1 MRSMKELVES
11 ILELEKLSKAIFMA
25 SRHLE
30 LQIPS
35 ILTHEVPR
43 DVRKLHIQIALENI
57 KFMKDMLKDFTNKLT
72 DVESRLRELYI
83 EKS

>member
-11 ILELEKLSKAIFMA
+11 ILELEKLSKAIFMF

-35 ILTHEVPR
+35 ILTHEVPH

-57 KFMKDMLKDFTNKLT
+57 KFMKDMLKNLTNKLT
-72 DVESRLRELYI
+72 EIENRLREEL
-83 EKS
+83 